1 MMRRVCIGVVLT
13 FALTLAPALPG
24 PLGAC
29 AAFAEPAVYTPSP
42 ADWRDVPIYQIFTD
56 RFFDGNPANNN
67 AEGSYDPGFAGDGT
81 WYSGNVHG
89 GDFAGVLEKLDYIQG
104 LGFKA
109 IWISPVVVNVWGE
122 HHGYAARDFKAI
134 APHFGTQTELRALA
148 DALHARGM
156 YLVVDVVCNH
166 MGDMIDSGT
175 SGYPTFHD
183 DPSPYVLRWRT
194 SKRPGGLFNNLTWFH
209 NNGGI
214 QNWVDPDQVL
224 GELSSLDDL
233 KTESPAVIAGLDD
246 AMSWLIDVTDCDGF
260 RIDTVKH
267 GDMPFW
273 QTWTPLVRAHAASL
287 GKNNFFFYGEVFDG
301 SDAKCGSY
309 TGTKAGGAFALDSV
323 LYFPMTFTMN
333 DVFAYNQRTSRI
345 TDRYAALGNY
355 DAAAQERLVSFL
367 DNHDVARFLSSGV
380 AAQDA
385 TKLNAAL
392 DFMLTAR
399 GVPCVYQGTE
409 QAFDGGAD
417 PYDREDMWDGAW
429 DYGPSLGDNFNM
441 THPLYKRTRDLND
454 IRSRYD
460 ALRTGAF
467 TELKS
472 EAVAGIYAFRRA
484 GAVEDVVVV
493 LNSSSASRASGTLA
507 TGWASGTALADLR
520 DPSFSLSV
528 GSGGS
533 ISLTV
538 PARRARILVRS
549 SAVTAATPAVDTQS
563 PSHAGTTASPR
574 PAIRLGFN
582 RAMNHAS
589 VEAAFSMVPSVP
601 GAFSWEAD
609 SAVVFTPSQDWSE
622 GSVVALRLEA
632 SATSAD
638 ASPMRAA
645 FESFFTIAG
654 GIPGL
659 VVASGF
665 HATEFASG
673 SGIGVPMGIATGEGG
688 AWSDNL
694 YVGDALNNRVLR
706 ITTGGSVSVLA
717 SGSFL
722 SKPEGLDF
730 DHAGAYGGDLVIA
743 DPNGLLRVTSAG
755 VVSQIASGTNATNT
769 GAVACLPAG
778 PLGGFP
784 YMVSN
789 TSNRVERYEAGTGY
803 VPFASPVNGAEGVA
817 PALGM
822 FGFGRRLLV
831 ADPDLAAY
839 ASSIDGTS
847 SIFFADSTGALSTF
861 VQNPTLLNGVCAM
874 VVDTQGQ
881 FGGDLLVAN
890 IATETVLRITPAG
903 AISVLAS
910 GFGNLFASDCLTIG
924 PDGALYVVDSGSGE
938 PFTDSS
944 GGTAVAR
951 IVRVAADTST
961 GTPGGGGEPPPP
973 FLSIFPNPLTGAGT
987 ARFRLEREAM
997 VTLDLFDIRGR
1008 RVATPFA
1015 GVLPAGPAEVR
1026 LDLSALSLARG
1037 VYFARVVADGAS
1049 VSSTRVVLR

>member
-1 MMRRVCIGVVLT
+1 MPRSATTTPPRRSGWSPSST
-13 FALTLAPALPG
+13 TTTWRGSSPPAWP
-24 PLGAC
+24 P
-29 AAFAEPAVYTPSP
+29 P
-42 ADWRDVPIYQIFTD
+42 
-56 RFFDGNPANNN
+56 
-67 AEGSYDPGFAGDGT
+67 
-81 WYSGNVHG
+81 
-89 GDFAGVLEKLDYIQG
+89 
-104 LGFKA
+104 
-109 IWISPVVVNVWGE
+109 
-122 HHGYAARDFKAI
+122 
-134 APHFGTQTELRALA
+134 
-148 DALHARGM
+148 
-156 YLVVDVVCNH
+156 
-166 MGDMIDSGT
+166 
-175 SGYPTFHD
+175 
-183 DPSPYVLRWRT
+183 
-194 SKRPGGLFNNLTWFH
+194 
-209 NNGGI
+209 
-214 QNWVDPDQVL
+214 
-224 GELSSLDDL
+224 
-233 KTESPAVIAGLDD
+233 
-246 AMSWLIDVTDCDGF
+246 
-260 RIDTVKH
+260 
-267 GDMPFW
+267 
-273 QTWTPLVRAHAASL
+273 
-287 GKNNFFFYGEVFDG
+287 
-301 SDAKCGSY
+301 
-309 TGTKAGGAFALDSV
+309 
-323 LYFPMTFTMN
+323 
-333 DVFAYNQRTSRI
+333 
-345 TDRYAALGNY
+345 
-355 DAAAQERLVSFL
+355 
-367 DNHDVARFLSSGV
+367 
-380 AAQDA
+380 DA

-392 DFMLTAR
+392 DFVLTTR
-399 GVPCVYQGTE
+399 GVPCIYQGTE
-409 QAFDGGAD
+409 QAFDGGGD
-417 PYDREDMWDGAW
+417 PYDREDMWDGSW
-429 DYGPSLGDNFNM
+429 EYGPSLGDNFNM
-441 THPLYKRTRDLND
+441 THPLYKRMRDLND

-472 EAVAGIYAFRRA
+472 ESAAGIYAFKRT

-493 LNSSSASRASGTLA
+493 LNSASSARASGTLA
-507 TGWASGTALADLR
+507 TAWASGTPLADLR

-533 ISLTV
+533 ISFTV

-549 SAVTAATPAVDTQS
+549 SAVTSATPAVDTQS
-563 PSHAGTTASPR
+563 PAHAATMASPR
-574 PAIRLGFN
+574 PGIRLGFN

-589 VEAAFSMVPSVP
+589 VEAALTLSPSVP

-622 GSVVALRLEA
+622 GSVVTLHVDA
-632 SATSAD
+632 SATASD
-638 ASPMRAA
+638 ATPMRTA
-645 FESFFTIAG
+645 FETFFTIAG

-659 VVASGF
+659 TVAPGF

-673 SGIGVPMGIATGEGG
+673 SGIGVPMGIAAGEGG

-706 ITTGGSVSVLA
+706 ITTAGTVSVLA

-730 DHAGAYGGDLVIA
+730 DHAAAYAGDLMIA

-755 VVSQIASGTNATNT
+755 VVSQIATGTNATNT
-769 GAVACLPAG
+769 GALACLPPG

-784 YMVSN
+784 YLVSN

-822 FGFGRRLLV
+822 FGFGQRLLV
-831 ADPDLAAY
+831 ADPDLATY

-874 VVDTQGQ
+874 VVDTKGQ

-924 PDGALYVVDSGSGE
+924 PDGALYVVDTGSGE

-973 FLSIFPNPLTGAGT
+973 FLSVYPNPLSGAGT

-1015 GVLPAGPAEVR
+1015 GVLPAGPAEVH
-1026 LDLSALSLARG
+1026 LDLGALSLARG
-1037 VYFARVVADGAS
+1037 VYFARVVRGRRFDFLHAGRAAVRFGRFVRLGALRCCARSPRGALSSAVAARNAPRPRRFPATACAPNPAASFISPPAAITRASRRRSSMSCARSPGGRGSSSWSTASGRWSGWRPKCLRPRCLAAMVS
-1049 VSSTRVVLR
+1049 VRDLLGRGALDVAVHSRNEGVEVFLDHLGELDVRSGGWNERRFRDVFARLSFFATEDPLAPCAGVGNAFPPDPDWQSRLAAAMETLGLVPVEERSANGS